1 MTSSW
6 LWPFSSSAASRR
18 SEAGGKKRKGGW
30 ENKGGER
37 KRGKSGVLA
46 QMCEIK
52 VGYYGPGRNTP
63 QRPRSRPGTTGENGN
78 FSWLLLTLQR
88 QVKKTKKNNTHKT
101 KLKCFCTVKS
111 FVTFWLQRGLVACF
125 PHLQRAERMV
135 CAQLETGKSEVRE
148 FMSQSTL
155 YLCGSLKLTHSNKLM
170 AHNCP
175 VFMVLCEFTAAHL
188 YEIFKDTFT
197 TLN

>member
-88 QVKKTKKNNTHKT
+88 QVKKKQKKKPHTKQNWNAFALWNPSSHFGCKEDLLLAFHI
-101 KLKCFCTVKS
+101 CRE
-111 FVTFWLQRGLVACF
+111 QRGWCV
-125 PHLQRAERMV
+125 HSWR
-135 CAQLETGKSEVRE
+135 RE
-148 FMSQSTL
+148 NLRS
-155 YLCGSLKLTHSNKLM
+155 GSSWASRHFICVGLWN
-170 AHNCP
+170 
-175 VFMVLCEFTAAHL
+175 
-188 YEIFKDTFT
+188 
-197 TLN
+197 

>member
-88 QVKKTKKNNTHKT
+88 QVKKKQKKTTHTQNKT
-101 KLKCFCTVKS
+101 EMLLHCEI
-111 FVTFWLQRGLVACF
+111 LRHILVAKRTCC
-125 PHLQRAERMV
+125 LLSTSAESREDGV
-135 CAQLETGKSEVRE
+135 CTAGDGKIWGQGVHEPVDTLSVWVFETNTFK
-148 FMSQSTL
+148 QIN
-155 YLCGSLKLTHSNKLM
+155 GS
-170 AHNCP
+170 
-175 VFMVLCEFTAAHL
+175 
-188 YEIFKDTFT
+188 
-197 TLN
+197 